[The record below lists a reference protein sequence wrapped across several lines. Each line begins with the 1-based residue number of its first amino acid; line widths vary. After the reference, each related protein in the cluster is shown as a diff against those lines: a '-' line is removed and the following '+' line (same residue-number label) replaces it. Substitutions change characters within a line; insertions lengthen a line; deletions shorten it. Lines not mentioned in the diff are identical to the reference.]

1 MAFNGT
7 SDRAIVFRAWKRFTT
22 KLIRLSKRSKRELI
36 PEVIAA
42 IRASQTATDA
52 FDHAVADYIG
62 LDRTAYRCLDILD
75 QEGPMAAGRLAERA
89 QLSPGAMTALLDR
102 LEKRG
107 FARRTRD
114 TEDRRRVL
122 VEVTPELR
130 QMAAELYGTPDEGAH
145 ALAAYTNEQ
154 LEFLIGFLRGNVA
167 YQEER
172 MRRLEDLKAR
182 EAREARAAG
191 TA

>member
-1 MAFNGT
+1 
-7 SDRAIVFRAWKRFTT
+7 
-22 KLIRLSKRSKRELI
+22 LSKRSRKELI
-36 PEVIAA
+36 PEFIAA

-52 FDHAVADYIG
+52 FDHAVADYVG

-75 QEGPMAAGRLAERA
+75 QEGPMTAGRLAERA
-89 QLSPGAMTALLDR
+89 RRSPGAMTALLDR
-102 LEKRG
+102 LEQRG

-114 TEDRRRVL
+114 TKDRRRVL

-130 QMAAELYGTPDEGAH
+130 QMAAQLYGTADEGAD

-154 LEFLIGFLRGNVA
+154 LEFLISFLRGNVA

-172 MRRLEDLKAR
+172 MRRLDAL
-182 EAREARAAG
+182 EAEEG
-191 TA
+191 N

>member
-1 MAFNGT
+1 
-7 SDRAIVFRAWKRFTT
+7 
-22 KLIRLSKRSKRELI
+22 LSKRSKTELI
-36 PEVIAA
+36 LGVIAA
-42 IRASQTATDA
+42 IRVSQAATDA
-52 FDHAVADYIG
+52 LDHAVADYIG

-75 QEGPMAAGRLAERA
+75 QEGPMTAGRLAGRA
-89 QLSPGAMTALLDR
+89 RLSAGAMTALLDR

-114 TEDRRRVL
+114 TQDRRRVL

-130 QMAAELYGTPDEGAH
+130 EVAARLFGTPDEGAE

-154 LEFLIGFLRGNVA
+154 LELLIAFLRDNAA

-172 MRRLEDLKAR
+172 MRRLDDLKAK
-182 EAREARAAG
+182 EASEAPATDHRAG
-191 TA
+191 VHERRRKPETQN

>member
-1 MAFNGT
+1 M
-7 SDRAIVFRAWKRFTT
+7 S
-22 KLIRLSKRSKRELI
+22 KLSRDELI
-36 PEVIAA
+36 QEFIAA
-42 IRASQTATDA
+42 IRASQTATDM
-52 FDHAVADYIG
+52 FDHSVADYVG

-75 QEGPMAAGRLAERA
+75 QEGPMTAGRLAERA
-89 QLSPGAMTALLDR
+89 RLSPGAMTALLDR

-130 QMAAELYGTPDEGAH
+130 QMAAQLYGTPDEGAD

-172 MRRLEDLKAR
+172 MRRLEELKAR
-182 EAREARAAG
+182 EASEARAAG
-191 TA
+191 TAAGVADAAEGAT

>member
-1 MAFNGT
+1 
-7 SDRAIVFRAWKRFTT
+7 
-22 KLIRLSKRSKRELI
+22 LSKLSRDELI
-36 PEVIAA
+36 QEFIAA
-42 IRASQTATDA
+42 IRASQTATDK
-52 FDHAVADYIG
+52 FDHSVADYVG

-75 QEGPMAAGRLAERA
+75 QEGPMTAGRLAQRA
-89 QLSPGAMTALLDR
+89 RLSPGAMTALLDR

-114 TEDRRRVL
+114 TKDRRRVL

-130 QMAAELYGTPDEGAH
+130 QMAAELYGTPDEGAQ

-154 LEFLIGFLRGNVA
+154 LEFLIGFLRGNTA

-172 MRRLEDLKAR
+172 MRRLDDLKAR
-182 EAREARAAG
+182 EASDARAAG
-191 TA
+191 TAAGAADTAEGAT

>member
-1 MAFNGT
+1 
-7 SDRAIVFRAWKRFTT
+7 
-22 KLIRLSKRSKRELI
+22 LSKHSKRELI
-36 PEVIAA
+36 HEVIAA

-52 FDHAVADYIG
+52 FDHAVADYVG

-75 QEGPMAAGRLAERA
+75 QEGPMTAGRLAERA

-102 LEKRG
+102 LERRG
-107 FARRTRD
+107 LARRTRD
-114 TEDRRRVL
+114 TKDRRRVL

-130 QMAAELYGTPDEGAH
+130 QMAAQLYGTPDEGAD

-154 LEFLIGFLRGNVA
+154 LEFLVGFLRGNVA

-172 MRRLEDLKAR
+172 MRRLEALKAR
-182 EAREARAAG
+182 EASEARGTDRGAEATPAAEG
-191 TA
+191 A

>member
-1 MAFNGT
+1 VSN
-7 SDRAIVFRAWKRFTT
+7 
-22 KLIRLSKRSKRELI
+22 LSRDELI
-36 PEVIAA
+36 QEFIAA
-42 IRASQTATDA
+42 IRASQTATDM
-52 FDHAVADYIG
+52 FDHSVADYVG

-75 QEGPMAAGRLAERA
+75 QEGPMTAGRLAKRA
-89 QLSPGAMTALLDR
+89 RLSPGAMTALLDR

-114 TEDRRRVL
+114 TKDRRRVL

-130 QMAAELYGTPDEGAH
+130 QMAAELYGTPDQGAD

-172 MRRLEDLKAR
+172 MRRLEELKAR
-182 EAREARAAG
+182 EASEARAAG
-191 TA
+191 TAAGAADAAQEAT

>member
-1 MAFNGT
+1 M
-7 SDRAIVFRAWKRFTT
+7 SKLLRDE
-22 KLIRLSKRSKRELI
+22 LIREF
-36 PEVIAA
+36 IAA

-52 FDHAVADYIG
+52 FDHAVADYVG

-75 QEGPMAAGRLAERA
+75 QEGPMTAGRLAERA
-89 QLSPGAMTALLDR
+89 RLSPGAMTALLDR

-130 QMAAELYGTPDEGAH
+130 QMAAELYGTPDEGAD

-154 LEFLIGFLRGNVA
+154 LEFLIDFLRGNAA

-172 MRRLEDLKAR
+172 MRRLDTLKAGR
-182 EAREARAAG
+182 ASQAHSRRAADADHAIAPDDP
-191 TA
+191 T